1 MGRPSFFS
9 SNLISIM
16 ATFTEAPLLIAST
29 ESNLSDANGT
39 KKSPSYQASTAISD
53 RSSLPSQPLDT
64 NNRITIIQNNFI
76 GEGGTINIFSSNCN
90 GSTVTKLD
98 YVAETAEPMSSQPPL
113 ARQLA
118 PVEYGC
124 ESVIF
129 TGNTFGQHVMINIGS
144 SNCTG
149 AVKQTALPKF

>member
-1 MGRPSFFS
+1 
-9 SNLISIM
+9 M
-16 ATFTEAPLLIAST
+16 AIVTEAPLPPAST

-39 KKSPSYQASTAISD
+39 PKSPSYQASTVIAD
-53 RSSLPSQPLDT
+53 GTPLPSQPLDT

-76 GEGGTINIFSSNCN
+76 AEGATINIFSSNCN

-98 YVAETAEPMSSQPPL
+98 YVAGTAEPTSSYPPL

-118 PVEYGC
+118 PVEYGR

-129 TGNTFGQHVMINIGS
+129 NGNTFGQHVMINIGS
-144 SNCTG
+144 DNCTG
-149 AVKQTALPKF
+149 AVKQTALPKISN